1 MNTTPVTPES
11 PASRRPVTPARAAFA
26 ASKFLPDA
34 LAGLAAFVLIFALSC
49 GDTTVSAN
57 SLAST
62 TTRPDHQSGLLLVAL
77 AFGAVVSFNSAFVRH
92 LIRTYSV
99 PRRVAQRR
107 SARSGTTGQP

>member
-1 MNTTPVTPES
+1 MNTTPVTPAS
-11 PASRRPVTPARAAFA
+11 PASRRPALRV
-26 ASKFLPDA
+26 SKFLPDA

-62 TTRPDHQSGLLLVAL
+62 TPRPDHQPGVLLVAL

-107 SARSGTTGQP
+107 NVKSGTTDQS